1 MRLMDDRPAYEAE
14 THGVVVRVR
23 PSYLAG
29 QSEPSD
35 NRWVWAYQVEVINLS
50 GRPLT
55 LLSRRWTITDALGR
69 VEEVM
74 GAGVVGE
81 QPLIPPGESYT
92 YTSGCPLQTS
102 SGAMVGAYVM
112 AEDDGRLFEVDIPAF
127 SLDTPDVH
135 RVLN

>member
-1 MRLMDDRPAYEAE
+1 MFDDKPYEAE
-14 THGVVVRVR
+14 TAGVVVRVR
-23 PSYLAG
+23 PSFLAG
-29 QSEPSD
+29 QSFPED

-50 GRPLT
+50 GRPLK

-69 VEEVM
+69 VEEVV

-81 QPLIPPGESYT
+81 QPLIAPGESYA

-112 AEDDGRLFEVDIPAF
+112 AEPDGRLFEVAIPAI
-127 SLDTPDVH
+127 SLDTPGSR

>member
-1 MRLMDDRPAYEAE
+1 MYDSRPYEAE

-29 QSEPSD
+29 QSFPED
-35 NRWVWAYQVEVINLS
+35 NRWVWAYQVEVVNLS
-50 GRPLT
+50 GQPLK

-69 VEEVM
+69 VEEVV
-74 GAGVVGE
+74 GEGVVGE
-81 QPLIPPGESYT
+81 QPLIAPGDSFN

-102 SGAMVGAYVM
+102 SGAMVGAYIM
-112 AEDDGRLFEVDIPAF
+112 AGDDGRLFEVDIPAF
-127 SLDTPDVH
+127 SLDSPDDR